1 MVVLEG
7 DFGVV
12 PRHLAPGQPQIVR
25 LASSDLELA
34 LGDRDDT
41 PSEGVGYFESGV
53 GHGESLMEDLRIA
66 KAAQRRRIRT
76 SRTASA
82 PPAQIPA
89 ASW

>member
-12 PRHLAPGQPQIVR
+12 ARHLAAGQPQIVR
-25 LASSDLELA
+25 LASPDLELA
-34 LGDRDDT
+34 LRDRDDA

-66 KAAQRRRIRT
+66 KTAQRRRDPDEQD
-76 SRTASA
+76 ASA